1 MPPETTTFILARY
14 DGQFLARE
22 ELTLADAQY
31 RNEELFT
38 SHADQP
44 LLWMREASY
53 KSFLRELNDA
63 S

>member
-22 ELTLADAQY
+22 EMTRADALH

-38 SHADQP
+38 SHYDQP
-44 LLWMREASY
+44 LLWMREASFKAY
-53 KSFLRELNDA
+53 LKELENA